1 MTMSRKIL
9 TIISAICVIS
19 ILSASCTVI
28 GPQGPKGDIGS
39 IGPTGPAG
47 ATGPTGVAG
56 PTGSQGPQG
65 AIGPTGPAGPQ
76 GPAGPAGPSV
86 LTYEW
91 TDFFN
96 PAPPLVPGEHINSWS
111 GTGISGSYLL
121 CTNTGTIDRTW
132 RFDGKAWSVVY
143 TLPGDLLRPV
153 GTTILLFKS
162 GSKGG
167 DFIPVSTDGGLT
179 WTTKYPTPLKTT
191 AGLQNCCVTA
201 TSTTIGWAEVNMV
214 YKTLDKGQ
222 TWSEE
227 PCLVGTISSLMI
239 SVNGD
244 LVAAGIDS
252 SGKVRVA
259 MEKAGQ
265 STWEV
270 LDTPIPLTSTATYA
284 QAVMQL
290 SYPTRDGVIVTV
302 YTKNGNSGAWTSSWS
317 NSTWTRIDGG
327 NRVNQG
333 IGISNGQ
340 TTAGTVE
347 EGFGITYVCDLDSI
361 VRIRGNGNQAER
373 ITIPSNLG
381 VTSILWFAQTFVDAG
396 TGAISP
402 INVNIGVDT
411 DGDSKIEKILDYR
424 DTLNGTLT
432 GVTASF
438 IAQSSAVV
446 NWIAL
451 AGATNY
457 AVFVST
463 TKQTNYFTAV
473 NDPGIIIKYNPGDTV
488 AWISGLSSPPYYITV
503 WAIHPLTSFYGST
516 RLTTD

>member
-1 MTMSRKIL
+1 MFGKIL
-9 TIISAICVIS
+9 TILCVICGIT
-19 ILSASCTVI
+19 ILFAGCTVV
-28 GPQGPKGDIGS
+28 GPIGPKGDPGS
-39 IGPTGPAG
+39 IGPAGPS
-47 ATGPTGVAG
+47 GPPG
-56 PTGSQGPQG
+56 PTGSQGPVGSQG
-65 AIGPTGPAGPQ
+65 PQGPAGATGPAGPQ

-121 CTNTGTIDRTW
+121 CTNTGTTDRTW

-143 TLPGDLLRPV
+143 TGAGDILRPV
-153 GTTILLFKS
+153 GTTILLLKS

-167 DFIPVSTDGGLT
+167 DTFPVSSDGGLT
-179 WTTKYPTPLKTT
+179 WTTKYLAPSKTI
-191 AGLQNCCVTA
+191 AGLQTWCVTA
-201 TSTTIGWAEVNMV
+201 TSTTICWADVNVV
-214 YKTLDKGQ
+214 YKTVDKGQ

-227 PCLVGTISSLMI
+227 PCAIGTITSLMI
-239 SVNGD
+239 SPANGD
-244 LVAAGIDS
+244 LVAAGTDT

-259 MEKAGQ
+259 REKVGQ
-265 STWEV
+265 STWQV
-270 LDTPIPLTSTATYA
+270 VDTPIPLSSSATSA

-290 SYPTRDGVIVTV
+290 GYPSRDGVIVTV
-302 YTKNGNSGAWTSSWS
+302 ITKNGNSGAWTSTWS
-317 NSTWTRIDGG
+317 NPAWTRIDGG

-347 EGFGITYVCDLDSI
+347 EGFGITYICDQDSI

-411 DGDSKIEKILDYR
+411 DGDGKIEEILNYR

-446 NWIAL
+446 NWIPL
-451 AGATNY
+451 TGATNY

-463 TKQTNYFTAV
+463 TKQTNYYTAV

-488 AWISGLSSPPYYITV
+488 AWISGLVSPPYYVTV